1 MSASIAQ
8 ETEILIDAQRFAQT
22 QHDAAL
28 KPLFRE
34 LAELYPLLGRLDS
47 LAQAAREA
55 ALDRYT
61 EVQVAIHREV
71 AGWGEQAGTVR
82 SILYERLMV
91 TVDSIDLVG
100 RFAALEQPADDVSEA
115 EALVAFL
122 KLQEEAREWWMSY
135 EERRALWQTNLIGL
149 GAQLTEADSAR
160 AGQ

>member
-1 MSASIAQ
+1 MSGSIAQ
-8 ETEILIDAQRFAQT
+8 ETEMLINAQRFAQT

-34 LAELYPLLGRLDS
+34 LGELYPQLGRLDS
-47 LAQAAREA
+47 LSQAAGEA
-55 ALDRYT
+55 TLDRYT

-100 RFAALEQPADDVSEA
+100 RFAALARPADDLSEA

-122 KLQEEAREWWMSY
+122 NLQEEAREWWMSY
-135 EERRALWQTNLIGL
+135 EERRALWQTDLLGF
-149 GAQLTEADSAR
+149 GAQLTE
-160 AGQ
+160 G

>member
-1 MSASIAQ
+1 MSGSIAQ
-8 ETEILIDAQRFAQT
+8 ETEILIEAQRFAQT

-34 LAELYPLLGRLDS
+34 LGELHPLLGRLDS
-47 LAQAAREA
+47 LSQAAGEA
-55 ALDRYT
+55 TLDRYS

-91 TVDSIDLVG
+91 TVDSIDMVG
-100 RFAALEQPADDVSEA
+100 RFAALSRPAGDLSEA
-115 EALVAFL
+115 DALDAFL

-135 EERRALWQTNLIGL
+135 EERRALWQTDLLGF
-149 GAQLTEADSAR
+149 GAQLTE
-160 AGQ
+160 G